1 MALEL
6 YKPEE
11 ATRTRGL
18 IAVLLAVLLGYGLF
32 SLHEYLGAW
41 EYWKQDFLKQGPG
54 TEFPVSPRVL
64 LVSTLGVITAMGIY
78 LLANHPRVVDFLIET
93 EKEMQNVSWPPKHEV
108 ISSSIVVVIAVIVM
122 AAYLGLV
129 DYGLVMAKDKIPWD
143 KVWVSLLGP
152 S

>member
-6 YKPEE
+6 YKPDE

-18 IAVLLAVLLGYGLF
+18 IALLLAALLAYGLF

-41 EYWKQDFLKQGPG
+41 DFWKKDLANESLGA
-54 TEFPVSPRVL
+54 EFPVSPRIII
-64 LVSTLGVITAMGIY
+64 VSVMGILTAVGIY
-78 LLANHPRVVDFLIET
+78 LLVNHPRVVDFLIET
-93 EKEMQNVSWPPKHEV
+93 EKEMQNVSWPPRHEV

-129 DYGLVMAKDKIPWD
+129 DYGLIMAKDKIPWD
-143 KVWVSLLGP
+143 QVWTKLLGT

>member
-18 IAVLLAVLLGYGLF
+18 IAVLLAALLGYGLF
-32 SLHEYLGAW
+32 ALHEYLGAW
-41 EYWKQDFLKQGPG
+41 DFWKDDLLQQGPG
-54 TEFPVSPRVL
+54 TEFPLSPRVV
-64 LVSTLGVITAMGIY
+64 LVAVLGVLTAMGLY
-78 LLANHPRVVDFLIET
+78 LLVNHPRVVDFLIET
-93 EKEMQNVSWPPKHEV
+93 EKEMQNVSWPPRHEV

-122 AAYLGLV
+122 ASYLGLV

-143 KVWVSLLGP
+143 TVWNSILGP